1 MGNVYAIKEE
11 TLTAIADAIRGKT
24 DSTNALTPSSMP
36 AQIEAIK
43 SGGGNIEPFN
53 FLDGISNGNYLS
65 YDYMFAFDGGFFL
78 LKYLTDNHLIKNNVI
93 YTAGC
98 KYFFASKPDKTITS
112 LPSIKVVAAP
122 KNNSYLFL
130 ESMFA
135 ACLYI
140 IDLSNIELAFYDKW
154 SESSSYG
161 TINSTTRMFLNCHW
175 LRKLPR
181 LTHSGK
187 SSIGCSNYGMF
198 QNCYSLR
205 EIPPEWINFI
215 QGGDSYRTS
224 IVQDGFSNCISLDEI
239 VNVQPCPSE
248 TSTWTSNAFSG
259 WISNCGRLKRLTFA
273 TQEDGSPF
281 IRKWKS
287 QSLGI
292 PDGWIGTS
300 IEHWYETYNTGITK
314 DKKVTDA
321 ESYARLKNDPDW
333 YTTDYRYSRFNHD
346 SAVEMINSLPDTS
359 AYLATQSGAVN
370 TLKIRSDQALYTDE
384 GSCGSL
390 TEAEIAVATARGW
403 TISFY

>member
-24 DSTNALTPSSMP
+24 DSTDALTPSSMP

-53 FLDGISNGNYLS
+53 FLDCIFNDNYTATDSMFSNDS
-65 YDYMFAFDGGFFL
+65 GFYL
-78 LKYLTDNHLIKNNVI
+78 LKYLADNHLIKNNTI
-93 YTAGC
+93 YTSSCNNLFAR
-98 KYFFASKPDKTITS
+98 KIYYFMTS
-112 LPSIKVVAAP
+112 LPSMKVVA
-122 KNNSYLFL
+122 KSKKNSYMNMGN
-130 ESMFA
+130 MFA
-135 ACLYI
+135 DCYHI
-140 IDLSNIELAFYDKW
+140 TDLSNIELEFYKT
-154 SESSSYG
+154 EGSYG
-161 TINSTTRMFLNCHW
+161 TIDTTSRMFSNCYK

-181 LTHSGK
+181 WINIAK
-187 SSIGCSNYGMF
+187 CDIQCSNDYMF
-198 QNCYSLR
+198 ANCYSLR
-205 EIPPEWINFI
+205 EIPPEWINLI
-215 QGGDSYRTS
+215 QGGDSYRYS
-224 IVQDGFSNCISLDEI
+224 ILSSGFSNCMSLDEI
-239 VNVQPCPSE
+239 VNLQPCPSE
-248 TSTWTSNAFSG
+248 TSTWQGNAFSG
-259 WISNCGRLKRLTFA
+259 AFYNCGRLKRFTFA
-273 TQEDGSPF
+273 MQEDGSPF

-287 QSLGI
+287 QSINI
-292 PDGWIGTS
+292 PDGWISTS
-300 IEHWYETYNTGITK
+300 YESYYTSYNTGITK

-346 SAVEMINSLPDTS
+346 SLVEMINSLPDTS

-370 TLKIRSDQALYTDE
+370 TLKVRSDQALYTDE